1 MSWFRSSIVV
11 NIFFIFLVTYL
22 TFHLFNDRLN
32 IQAYLVHQFEKELF
46 EEKQRLINLDIKS
59 IEMDLF
65 ALYAEKEDM
74 HDELSKIYNPDPRN
88 GETVLKLD

>member
-1 MSWFRSSIVV
+1 MLRFKGIII
-11 NIFFIFLVTYL
+11 NLIFGYIAFYLV
-22 TFHLFNDRLN
+22 FHAFNDRLN
-32 IQAYLVHQFEKELF
+32 VQAYLVHKFEKELF

-65 ALYAEKEDM
+65 ALYTEKEDM
-74 HDELSKIYNPDPRN
+74 YDELSKKNYPDPRN

>member
-1 MSWFRSSIVV
+1 MAWFRSSTLINVFFV
-11 NIFFIFLVTYL
+11 FIIFYL
-22 TFHLFNDRLN
+22 LHHLFNDRLN
-32 IQAYLVHQFEKELF
+32 IQAYLVHTFEKELF

-74 HDELSKIYNPDPRN
+74 RDALSKIYNPDPRN

>member
-1 MSWFRSSIVV
+1 MLHFKSTII
-11 NIFFIFLVTYL
+11 NLIFGYIAFYLV
-22 TFHLFNDRLN
+22 FHAFNDRLN
-32 IQAYLVHQFEKELF
+32 VQAYLVHKFEKELF

-65 ALYAEKEDM
+65 ALYAEKKDI

-88 GETVLKLD
+88 GETVLKID

>member
-1 MSWFRSSIVV
+1 MNRFNKSVIINIVFGY
-11 NIFFIFLVTYL
+11 IFFYLIFHIL
-22 TFHLFNDRLN
+22 NDRLN
-32 IQAYLVHQFEKELF
+32 IQAYLVNKFEKELF